1 MAALRDQF
9 APPRLTTVRAAAARS
24 QPEGM
29 IDPIATARLATLVD
43 LLSGVADLLAQHAE
57 RVSQSPASTASPNRA
72 LLELAAARAALVE
85 GLALLDEQLSDWKR
99 EKDRPIEGTI
109 PGKYWD

>member
-1 MAALRDQF
+1 MAAMKEPF
-9 APPRLTTVRAAAARS
+9 APVRPLTGRVTVARS

-29 IDPIATARLATLVD
+29 IDPIATARLATLVE
-43 LLSGVADLLAQHAE
+43 LLTAVADLLAQHAE
-57 RVSQSPASTASPNRA
+57 RVGQCPASAASPSRA
-72 LLELAAARAALVE
+72 MLELAAARAALVE
-85 GLALLDEQLSDWKR
+85 GLALLDEQMSDWKR

>member
-1 MAALRDQF
+1 
-9 APPRLTTVRAAAARS
+9 
-24 QPEGM
+24 M
-29 IDPIATARLATLVD
+29 IDPIATARLATLVEF
-43 LLSGVADLLAQHAE
+43 LSGLADLLAQHAE
-57 RVSQSPASTASPNRA
+57 RVGQYPAHAASPNRA

-85 GLALLDEQLSDWKR
+85 GLALLDELMSDWKR

>member
-9 APPRLTTVRAAAARS
+9 ATPSLTTVRAVAARS

-29 IDPIATARLATLVD
+29 IDPIATARLATLVE
-43 LLSGVADLLAQHAE
+43 LLSAVADLLAQHAE
-57 RVSQSPASTASPNRA
+57 RVGQYPASTASPNRA
-72 LLELAAARAALVE
+72 LMELAGARAALVE